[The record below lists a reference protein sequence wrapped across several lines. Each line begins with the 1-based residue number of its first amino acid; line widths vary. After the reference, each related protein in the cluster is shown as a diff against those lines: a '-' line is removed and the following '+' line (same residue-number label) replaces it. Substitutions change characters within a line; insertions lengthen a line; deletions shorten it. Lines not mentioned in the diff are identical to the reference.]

1 MTSASGSGPNRR
13 QLGVTLIELC
23 VVMAIVAILYSQAAP
38 AFSAWVQNAQIR
50 TAAESIQSG
59 LQLARSEAI
68 RRNRSVI
75 FWLTSTANPAAA
87 DWLVGCAN
95 PSGAG
100 TQPEAIGDC
109 PGTAV
114 SVAGPPAVDGV
125 NFNWIQRQA
134 ASDQQTANA
143 QVLMPNGATWVTF
156 SSLGLVIPN
165 ADGSVSINE
174 IDVSNPLVPSALAR
188 PLHVL
193 VSGGQVRMCDPALS
207 LASDPRGCT

>member
-1 MTSASGSGPNRR
+1 MKSAAGSCLKRR

-23 VVMAIVAILYSQAAP
+23 VVMAVVAILYAQAAP

-100 TQPEAIGDC
+100 TQPESVGDC

-114 SVAGPPAVDGV
+114 SAAGPPAVDGV

-143 QVLMPNGATWVTF
+143 QVLVRNGGTWVTF
-156 SSLGLVIPN
+156 NSLGFVIPN
-165 ADGSVSINE
+165 ADGSASINE
-174 IDVSNPLVPSALAR
+174 IDISNPQVPTALAR
-188 PLHVL
+188 TLEVL
-193 VSGGQVRMCDPALS
+193 VSGGQIRMCDPKLS

>member
-1 MTSASGSGPNRR
+1 MTMRTGCRLSGPEN
-13 QLGVTLIELC
+13 GFSLIELC
-23 VVMAIVAILYSQAAP
+23 VVLAIVAILYSQAAP

-50 TAAESIQSG
+50 TATESIQSG

-75 FWLTSTANPAAA
+75 FWLTSTANPATA
-87 DWLVGCAN
+87 DWLVGCAS
-95 PSGAG
+95 PAGGG
-100 TQPEAIGDC
+100 TQPEAQGDC

-114 SVAGPPAVDGV
+114 STAGPPAVDGV

-143 QVLMPNGATWVTF
+143 QLLMPNGATFVTF
-156 SSLGLVIPN
+156 SSLGMVIPN
-165 ADGSVSINE
+165 VDGSASISE
-174 IDVSNPLVPSALAR
+174 IDVSNPLVPTQLAR
-188 PLHVL
+188 PLKVL
-193 VSGGQVRMCDPALS
+193 VAGGQIRMCDPALA